1 MSDGWPKEDGQ
12 TDLCL
17 AILPGQGVQSGQGG
31 IEPRWTLKAK
41 GPSREIQLAEKLAD
55 AFLLRSGGETGQGG
69 R

>member
-31 IEPRWTLKAK
+31 IEPCWTLKAK

-55 AFLLRSGGETGQGG
+55 AFLLHSGGETGQGG